1 MTDFYQK
8 TPEQQLEL
16 YQRLAEQALAHWA
29 LRGSGLSAIKV
40 RENAVFKVI
49 SDSKKK
55 YALRIHRAGYHSDAS
70 LKSELQWMQ
79 ALEQTG
85 IEVPEPV
92 TTLDGRMFIVLDED
106 YMGEPR
112 QIDLFGWVEGEQLG
126 SVERGLSAE
135 PDTLKQNFRTIGELA
150 GRVHNQSSAWTIP
163 AGFTRHAWDADGLV
177 GENPFW
183 GRFWELEALTA
194 DERSLMEK
202 VRKVIAR
209 ELSTYGKSPDNY
221 SIIHADMVPENV
233 MIDGQHIRLID
244 FDDAGYG
251 WHLFEIATSLYFS
264 SGEDFFDDIKAAT
277 IEGYRS
283 VRTLTEEDLEKL
295 PLFLLA
301 RGTTYLG
308 WVHTR
313 KETETAREL
322 TPYLVELACRV
333 ADDYFS
339 CQL

>member
-8 TPEQQLEL
+8 TPEQQQAL
-16 YQRLAEQALAHWA
+16 YQRLAKKALAQWA
-29 LRGSGLSAIKV
+29 LEDAALSVIKV
-40 RENAVFKVI
+40 RENAVFKVE
-49 SDSKKK
+49 SGSGKK

-70 LKSELQWMQ
+70 LRSELQWMQ
-79 ALEQTG
+79 ALEQSG
-85 IEVPEPV
+85 IDVPEPLA
-92 TTLDGRMFIVLDED
+92 TLDGQMFIVLDED

-112 QIDLFGWVEGEQLG
+112 QIDLFAWVEGEQLG
-126 SVERGLSAE
+126 SVEQGLAAE
-135 PDTLKQNFRTIGELA
+135 LDTLKQNFHTIGELA
-150 GRVHNQSSAWTIP
+150 GRVHNQSTGWTAP
-163 AGFTRHAWDADGLV
+163 SGFTRHAWDVDGLV

-183 GRFWELEALTA
+183 GRFWELEVLSAN
-194 DERSLMEK
+194 ERALMEK
-202 VRKVIAR
+202 VRTVITE
-209 ELSTYGKSPDNY
+209 ELSAYGKSPDNY

-233 MIDGQHIRLID
+233 MVDGQHIRLID

-264 SGEDFFDDIKAAT
+264 SGEDFFDDIQAST
-277 IEGYRS
+277 IAGYRS
-283 VRTLTEEDLEKL
+283 VRTLSDQDLAKL

-322 TPYLVELACRV
+322 TPYLVELACRA
-333 ADDYFS
+333 ADDYLS
-339 CQL
+339 R